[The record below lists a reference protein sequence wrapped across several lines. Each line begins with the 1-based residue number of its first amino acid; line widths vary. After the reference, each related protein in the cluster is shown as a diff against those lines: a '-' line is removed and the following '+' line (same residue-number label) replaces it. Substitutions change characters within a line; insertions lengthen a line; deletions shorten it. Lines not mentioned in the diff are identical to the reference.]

1 MQYIRPDLGKHTL
14 AYKGRRYWVIEIAEG
29 EVFDY
34 RDKSDCDYVLWDGEY
49 GSGIATIKDDG
60 DGQFTGKINSHVDL
74 GTSEF
79 STLKEAVKVLSH
91 DVECYLDA
99 VVG

>member
-1 MQYIRPDLGKHTL
+1 MPYTRPDLGKNTI
-14 AYKGRRYWVIEIAEG
+14 AYRGSRYWVIEIAEG

-34 RDKSDCDYVLWDGEY
+34 HDKSDCDYVLWDGEY
-49 GSGIATIKDDG
+49 ETGIATIKDDG

-74 GTSEF
+74 GTHEF

-91 DVECYLDA
+91 NVESYLDV